1 MYLELLWGNQCEW
14 ILDRQLQ
21 PGEGSPN
28 EFLLQPLKWDHRSQA
43 SQSCAY
49 WYHLQGRTGMSE
61 ADQGPLSTSN
71 WSRNHRSQGLWAGV
85 PAGPVLVFE
94 GVHACRCTQVHLS
107 VSCCALTHLSWL
119 KGDCGA
125 WRRVLNNHQYNPR
138 WEWFKHMH
146 RLASYSREYAFM
158 MEFSPH
164 QVKRSEETWLSTLRF
179 YTSSDSVLCGCW
191 RCTVTCVTS
200 PVSTARAQPRYWLH
214 PR

>member
-21 PGEGSPN
+21 PGEGSPDG
-28 EFLLQPLKWDHRSQA
+28 FLLQPLKWDHRSQA

-94 GVHACRCTQVHLS
+94 GVHAWRCIQVHPS

-125 WRRVLNNHQYNPR
+125 WRRVLNNHQYNPHWSGSNTCTGLR
-138 WEWFKHMH
+138 
-146 RLASYSREYAFM
+146 ATAG
-158 MEFSPH
+158 
-164 QVKRSEETWLSTLRF
+164 STL
-179 YTSSDSVLCGCW
+179 SSWSSVLIRWGEVRRLGCLLSDFIQVL
-191 RCTVTCVTS
+191 TVFYVG
-200 PVSTARAQPRYWLH
+200 VEGVQ
-214 PR
+214 